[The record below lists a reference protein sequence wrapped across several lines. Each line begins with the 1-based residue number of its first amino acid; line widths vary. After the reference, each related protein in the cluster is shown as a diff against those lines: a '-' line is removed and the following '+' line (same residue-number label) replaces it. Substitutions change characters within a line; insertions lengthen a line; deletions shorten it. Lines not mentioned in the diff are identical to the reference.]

1 MPLSFSNRR
10 VLVRFLHIMKDV
22 RHKIGEG
29 IKDTVFSLMNH
40 WGALAY
46 ALVLLFIGVNEGV
59 YNNFVSEHVGTIMN
73 GIRESL
79 DANMLVNIAFLLAL
93 IVAEIWLLMRLIQ
106 QKSNLVE
113 LVTYCFL
120 LYEVTNNKGW
130 YYANL
135 PFGLLTYKGLLG
147 MAFLLNGILS
157 LVVVI
162 KSHNEKVQEKR
173 SNKAACLLLK
183 NNKLPG
189 FATPALHAHVKRSG
203 WEEFIDSLVK
213 RINGTDLSEEAFAI
227 GVVGEWGAGKTTF
240 LNQLE
245 TQMRPMYR
253 VVKFNPWNSLSPSQL
268 IDDFFSMLSDAVKDD
283 ESIVKAIRSYMG
295 VLNDIDLIPKW
306 GSVLTRYVFKDS
318 QPQNISSV
326 KDAVQRALVH
336 YPQRVAVLID
346 DLDRLE
352 EEELFEVLRIVRIT
366 ANFRNIVFIVTYD
379 REHVDRML
387 KKKNITDFNY
397 LKKIFPLEIA
407 LPANEKFT
415 LPRMLEN
422 DLAGMLQNE
431 SMMQS
436 LRPYIYYRNLY
447 GQYFLMKYL
456 NNFRDVKRFASAFAL
471 NACHVMTLHDANS
484 FTLYELFWL
493 ELLRYSDY
501 PLYETLRTDC
511 YKYLRQSSDDKGG
524 IKIQLKNEKERPVE
538 ISENSW
544 FIMTQLFAAKR
555 NDLKASSIVY
565 INNYDNYFSYRVLDD
580 TISVDEARSLYD
592 LSRDAVYDKVNEI
605 CDSGV
610 EKKEALRQYL
620 LRTNPK
626 KLQTLEQRKTFLSLL
641 VAYAPKGVYSQIN
654 QDLRNKLNK
663 HIFPNSEYEEL
674 RKHLISIID
683 DSITHGV
690 MKETWWLHCLTELVD
705 YWDENPDD
713 ENPFSNEYCSLL
725 KEEDIKALAC
735 KSFKKVMDDYI
746 VKPAITDITDKNK
759 RFYYLVNKGV
769 AAQGYSLY
777 DYEHSYM
784 RYKSL
789 VIDVLLD
796 IYKEEKSTEWKKF
809 VSPLIDEELYNCDEQ
824 EVYDHYHNMVRKLF
838 GDIDNYRQFVQTCFI
853 DEDGKLE
860 EHLKQFG
867 ILKDK
872 K

>member
-1 MPLSFSNRR
+1 
-10 VLVRFLHIMKDV
+10 MKDIC
-22 RHKIGEG
+22 HNICEG
-29 IKDTVFSLMNH
+29 IKDTIFSLMNH
-40 WGALAY
+40 WGAWMY
-46 ALVLLFIGVNEGV
+46 ALVLLFIGANEDL

-73 GIRESL
+73 GVKDSL
-79 DANMLVNIAFLLAL
+79 DANMIVNIAFMLAL
-93 IVAEIWLLMRLIQ
+93 IVTEVWLLMRLIQ
-106 QKSNLVE
+106 QKSNLAEVATYSFLFYE
-113 LVTYCFL
+113 L
-120 LYEVTNNKGW
+120 TNNKGW
-130 YYANL
+130 YYASLPINL
-135 PFGLLTYKGLLG
+135 TTYQGLLAIILS
-147 MAFLLNGILS
+147 LNGMVS

-162 KSHNEKVQEKR
+162 GLHKAKIQEKR
-173 SNKAACLLLK
+173 DNKAACLFLE

-189 FATPALHAHVKRSG
+189 FATSALHAHVERSG
-203 WEEFIDSLVK
+203 WEDFSDSLVK
-213 RINGTDLSEEAFAI
+213 RINGTDLSEESFAI

-240 LNQLE
+240 LNLLE
-245 TQMRPMYR
+245 MQMRSIYR
-253 VVKFNPWNSLSPSQL
+253 VVKFNPWNSLSPNQL

-306 GSVLTRYVFKDS
+306 GSVLTRYVLKDN

-326 KDAVQRALVH
+326 KDAVQKALEH
-336 YPQRVAVLID
+336 YPRRVAVLID

-379 REHVDRML
+379 REHVNRML
-387 KKKNITDFNY
+387 KEKNITDLNY

-407 LPANEKFT
+407 LPTNEKFT

-422 DLAGMLQNE
+422 DLARMLQNE

-436 LRPYIYYRNLY
+436 LKPYIYYRNLY

-471 NACHVMTLHDANS
+471 NASHVMSLHDANS

-501 PLYETLRTDC
+501 PLYETLRTNC
-511 YKYLRQSSDDKGG
+511 YKYLKQSSDDKGG
-524 IKIQLKNEKERPVE
+524 IKIQLKNEKKRPEE
-538 ISENSW
+538 INEQSW
-544 FIMTQLFAAKR
+544 FIMTQLFTTKR

-565 INNYDNYFSYRVLDD
+565 ISNFDNYFSYRVLDD
-580 TISVDEARSLYD
+580 TISIDEARSLYD
-592 LSRDAVYDKVNEI
+592 LSIDAVYGKVNEI
-605 CDSGV
+605 CESGV

-626 KLQTLEQRKTFLSLL
+626 QLQTLEQRKTYLSLL
-641 VAYAPKGVYSQIN
+641 VAYAPKGVYSQID

-663 HIFPNSEYEEL
+663 HIFPNAEYEEL
-674 RKHLISIID
+674 RKHLVAIID
-683 DSITHGV
+683 DSITHGL
-690 MKETWWLHCLTELVD
+690 MKETWWLHCLTELAD
-705 YWDENPDD
+705 YWDETPDD
-713 ENPFSNEYCSLL
+713 ENPVSNEYSSLL
-725 KEEDIKALAC
+725 KDEDIKALAC
-735 KSFKKVMDDYI
+735 KSFKRAMDEYT
-746 VKPAITDITDKNK
+746 VKPAITDITNSNK
-759 RFYYLVNKGV
+759 RFHFLVNHGV
-769 AAQGYSLY
+769 AAQGHSLY

-789 VIDVLLD
+789 VFDALLD
-796 IYKEEKSTEWKKF
+796 AYKDEKSTEWWEF

-824 EVYDHYHNMVRKLF
+824 EAYDHYHNGVRKLF
-838 GDIDNYRQFVQTCFI
+838 GDIDNYRKFVQTCFV
-853 DEDGKLE
+853 EDGKLD

-867 ILKDK
+867 ILKEK

>member
-1 MPLSFSNRR
+1 MSLSFSNRR
-10 VLVRFLHIMKDV
+10 VLVRYSHEMKDV
-22 RHKIGEG
+22 CHKISEG
-29 IKDTVFSLMNH
+29 IKDAIFSLMNH
-40 WGALAY
+40 RGAWVY
-46 ALVLLFIGVNEGV
+46 ALVLLFIGANEDI

-73 GIRESL
+73 GIRDSL
-79 DANMLVNIAFLLAL
+79 NANIIVNIAFLLAL

-106 QKSNLVE
+106 QKSNLAEVA
-113 LVTYCFL
+113 TYSFL
-120 LYEVTNNKGW
+120 FYEVTNNNGW

-135 PFGLLTYKGLLG
+135 SFGLVTYQGLLA
-147 MAFLLNGILS
+147 MILALNGMLS

-162 KSHNEKVQEKR
+162 ESHKVKVQEKR
-173 SNKAACLLLK
+173 GNKAACSLLES
-183 NNKLPG
+183 NKLPG
-189 FATPALHAHVKRSG
+189 FATPALHAHVEKSG

-306 GSVLTRYVFKDS
+306 GSVLTRYVLKDN

-326 KDAVQRALVH
+326 KDAVQRALEH
-336 YPQRVAVLID
+336 YPRRVAVLID

-387 KKKNITDFNY
+387 KEKNITDFNY

-484 FTLYELFWL
+484 FTLYEMFWL

-501 PLYETLRTDC
+501 PLYETLRTNC
-511 YKYLRQSSDDKGG
+511 YKYLKQSSDDRGG
-524 IKIQLKNEKERPVE
+524 IKIQLKNEKERPEEVNE
-538 ISENSW
+538 QSW
-544 FIMTQLFAAKR
+544 FIMTQLFAATR

-565 INNYDNYFSYRVLDD
+565 ISNYDNYFSYRVLDD
-580 TISVDEARSLYD
+580 TISIDEARSLYD
-592 LSRDAVYDKVNEI
+592 LSIGAVYGKVNEI

-626 KLQTLEQRKTFLSLL
+626 QLQTLEQRKTFLSLL
-641 VAYAPKGVYSQIN
+641 VAYAPKGVYSQID

-663 HIFPNSEYEEL
+663 HIFPNAEYEEL
-674 RKHLISIID
+674 RKHLVVIIN
-683 DSITHGV
+683 DSITHGM
-690 MKETWWLHCLTELVD
+690 MKETWWLHCLTELAD
-705 YWDENPDD
+705 YWDETPDD
-713 ENPFSNEYCSLL
+713 ENPFSNEYSSLL
-725 KEEDIKALAC
+725 EDEDIKALAC
-735 KSFKKVMDDYI
+735 KSFKRAMDDYT
-746 VKPAITDITDKNK
+746 VKPAITDITDSNK
-759 RFYYLVNKGV
+759 RFHYLVNHGV
-769 AAQGYSLY
+769 AAQGHSLY

-789 VIDVLLD
+789 VFDVLLD
-796 IYKEEKSTEWKKF
+796 AYKDEKSTEWRKF
-809 VSPLIDEELYNCDEQ
+809 VSPLIDEQLYNCNEQ
-824 EVYDHYHNMVRKLF
+824 EAYDHYHNVVRKLF
-838 GDIDNYRQFVQTCFI
+838 GDIDNYRQFVQTCFV
-853 DEDGKLE
+853 DEDGKFE
-860 EHLKQFG
+860 THLKQFG
-867 ILKDK
+867 ILKEK